1 MLISTPTEK
10 DVRGARGRD
19 EEVQEINLIPELCY
33 PTGYTDEMRKNFRL
47 MKDVS
52 NHTRVGP
59 GDRIRKL
66 LAFNQRLRTNE
77 RSVECFRDW
86 SLALDQSLVTIPTAR
101 QLPWETILLGD
112 QKKVAAERADWT
124 SAFQGRN
131 TMFRSEDLP
140 DNAWI
145 AIVPQNLERDADDF
159 IKTLLQVSHGMR
171 FNMGNPRK

>member
-1 MLISTPTEK
+1 MKTTKYFIKNSKGSFSVLLSNKIGIS
-10 DVRGARGRD
+10 
-19 EEVQEINLIPELCY
+19 
-33 PTGYTDEMRKNFRL
+33 
-47 MKDVS
+47 S
-52 NHTRVGP
+52 
-59 GDRIRKL
+59 
-66 LAFNQRLRTNE
+66 
-77 RSVECFRDW
+77 
-86 SLALDQSLVTIPTAR
+86 
-101 QLPWETILLGD
+101 TILLGD

-159 IKTLLQVSHGMR
+159 IKTLLNVSHGMR